1 MTLEDFEK
9 ELMREKDAARQQEG
23 SKEESKHRHRHH
35 RSDRHHHHKQRNS
48 SRSRERDSKYD
59 EDGHRSKRSRRPSGS
74 EDRHADDRK
83 RSHKS
88 HHGES
93 TRRRRDSDEETKSNA
108 KDDGLTEDAPL
119 KRDAWMQAP
128 SALDVDYIHRPQQP
142 ASPPKNGS
150 LEAQYEL
157 KLHEKELNHHL
168 RDLKQGMTL
177 EELETE
183 DASHEVDYMF
193 GDSGSHWR
201 MTKLKAVYREAKEK
215 GESIEAVAAER
226 FGDLR
231 SFDDAREEELE
242 LDRRQ
247 RYGEGYVGKIKPS
260 GELFQERKLKAG
272 IHRKDQQRLQQEQ
285 PPEDVVEGIAGPSNE
300 PTPPARIDQTQLNK
314 LKAQLLRAKM
324 SKDPKAAQLE
334 EEYNEAISKSESQD
348 SNTITLS
355 AMDNRMLATA
365 PRNEVKPST
374 GRRALERGNVESND
388 DMSIEDMLR
397 EERRSR
403 RGDDGTTNEA
413 QQFAS
418 RIAKDAKFTNDLEY
432 LDENAG
438 KLAKRTH
445 QSSSNLRNVAISS
458 YQKLDRILVNCPLC
472 HHEDTNKPPLAPIIS
487 LATRTYLTLPTLP
500 ALSDDSTL
508 IVPTTHHTNLLH
520 CDDDEWEEI
529 RNFMK
534 SLTRLYHAQGRAV
547 LFYENAAFP
556 GRHPHAAMAVV
567 PVPYEFGDTAPAFFK
582 EAVLAQADEW
592 SQHRKIIDTLANATK
607 NGMGKLSFRR
617 SLVKEMPYFHVWF
630 AIDGGL
636 GHVVEDEG
644 RWPRGDLFA
653 REVIGGMLD
662 LGAEV
667 VKRQGRWTGG
677 HEERERAEAFRKI
690 WRKFDWTRVLTEG
703 G

>member
-9 ELMREKDAARQQEG
+9 ELMLEKQAVGREEDT
-23 SKEESKHRHRHH
+23 KEDSKHRHRHH
-35 RSDRHHHHKQRNS
+35 RAHRHHHSKHRDS
-48 SRSRERDSKYD
+48 SRSREKDSKYD

-74 EDRHADDRK
+74 EGRPADGRH
-83 RSHKS
+83 RSHNS
-88 HHGES
+88 HHSPSSKHDHGE
-93 TRRRRDSDEETKSNA
+93 TRADAEDVVMTK
-108 KDDGLTEDAPL
+108 DVPL
-119 KRDAWMQAP
+119 KRDAWMEAP
-128 SALDVDYIHRPQQP
+128 SALDVDYIHRPQRP

-168 RDLKQGMTL
+168 RDLKQGVPL
-177 EELETE
+177 EELEAE
-183 DASHEVDYMF
+183 EASHEVDYTF
-193 GDSGSHWR
+193 GDAGSHWR
-201 MTKLKAVYREAKEK
+201 MTKLKAVYREAKES
-215 GESIEAVAAER
+215 GEPIEAVATER

-242 LDRRQ
+242 LDRQQ
-247 RYGEGYVGKIKPS
+247 RYGKGYVGKTKPS
-260 GELFQERKLKAG
+260 GELFQERKLNAG
-272 IHRKDQQRLQQEQ
+272 IRRKDHQRYQQDT
-285 PPEDVVEGIAGPSNE
+285 PPEDIAEGIAAPSNKE
-300 PTPPARIDQTQLNK
+300 LSAPARLDQTQLNK

-324 SKDPKAAQLE
+324 SKNPQAAQLE
-334 EEYNEAISKSESQD
+334 QEYNEAVSRSESQGAE
-348 SNTITLS
+348 TITLS

-397 EERRSR
+397 EERRNR
-403 RGDDGTTNEA
+403 RGDDGTTNEG
-413 QQFAS
+413 QQLAA
-418 RIAKDAKFTNDLEY
+418 RIAKDAKFSNDLEY

-438 KLAKRTH
+438 KLAKRAH

-458 YQKLDRILVNCPLC
+458 YQKLDRILANCPLC
-472 HHEDTNKPPLAPIIS
+472 HHEDTNKPPLAPIVS

-500 ALSDDSTL
+500 TLSDDSTL

-534 SLTRLYHAQGRAV
+534 SLTRLYHQQGRAV

-592 SQHRKIIDTLANATK
+592 SQHKKIIDTLANAAK
-607 NGMGKLSFRR
+607 NGMGKSAFRR

-630 AIDGGL
+630 AMDGGL

-644 RWPRGDLFA
+644 RWPNGDLFA

-667 VKRQGRWTGG
+667 VKKQGRWTGG
-677 HEERERAEAFRKI
+677 HDERVERFRKI

-703 G
+703 A